1 MIKGSLSPD
10 KKDAVNAFK
19 EEIKAFTDG
28 VEGIEIEVACQ
39 IGAGCMYDPIKNIV
53 PIAGGDPLTLE
64 HKAGEVWLVDFWAT
78 WCPPCQAPMQHN
90 QDMLTKRAADW
101 GDKVKIIGISIDN
114 TADAVVN
121 HVKAK
126 GWEAVTHYHR
136 AGSDCSQ
143 QYGVRGV
150 PNVMLIDTT
159 GKIVFKGHPAS
170 RPDLEKDFDT
180 LLKGEAITG
189 AGTESENKPA
199 AAGGEADAG
208 AEMDFEAHNATM
220 DKFQAEIGPALQA
233 DDTVKEHAKGMM
245 QAFCVMVLQQ
255 SINVATGKSTGT
267 FQNFRQMVGK
277 QESIDALK
285 KVMEEKLGTGAYEI
299 VMRERAM

>member
-1 MIKGSLSPD
+1 MPSYNDMSKDERDGLVTKLSEAIKKHGFEDKIKIDLVRQTVCPLGAAEVKDDKFLMVKASMSPD

-28 VEGIEIEVACQ
+28 IENVEIEVTCQ

-78 WCPPCQAPMQHN
+78 WCPPCQAPMAHN
-90 QDMLTKRAADW
+90 QEMLTKRAADW

-114 TADAVVN
+114 AADAVVN

-159 GKIVFKGHPAS
+159 GKIVYKGHPAT
-170 RPDLEKDFDT
+170 RPNLEQDFDT

-189 AGTESENKPA
+189 AGTEA
-199 AAGGEADAG
+199 EA
-208 AEMDFEAHNATM
+208 
-220 DKFQAEIGPALQA
+220 
-233 DDTVKEHAKGMM
+233 
-245 QAFCVMVLQQ
+245 
-255 SINVATGKSTGT
+255 
-267 FQNFRQMVGK
+267 
-277 QESIDALK
+277 
-285 KVMEEKLGTGAYEI
+285 
-299 VMRERAM
+299 